1 MCLFCLFVGGGIQ
14 VLATARPDAPSRR
27 EAEVVLPEEAEA
39 LRPLQKPSDDTVP
52 QRVAEDKGK
61 GEQAAWIRRYMDQQE
76 EDSEED
82 EFEQEDED
90 DWEVGC
96 DYVFL
101 RYSFLIGFF
110 AAV

>member
-1 MCLFCLFVGGGIQ
+1 M
-14 VLATARPDAPSRR
+14 LATARPDAPSRR
-27 EAEVVLPEEAEA
+27 EAVVVLPEEAEA

-52 QRVAEDKGK
+52 QTVAEDKGK

-96 DYVFL
+96 DYVLF

-110 AAV
+110 VAI